1 MALESPDME
10 RLRCP
15 TDHPLT
21 SPGARGSVGRMRTL
35 ASFVVVACTVSILTV
50 TSGCASRQVR
60 ECEPIGQPFDV
71 ELADGFVIGK
81 TSIQDVEKAFGF
93 PPNVSWNSEDGEP
106 GTGWCYVHREVSFGG
121 FFGDWFIPIPDNLFI
136 AVFDSDGTLFRLM
149 DRWASP
155 PPEYRCD

>member
-1 MALESPDME
+1 MA
-10 RLRCP
+10 
-15 TDHPLT
+15 
-21 SPGARGSVGRMRTL
+21 A
-35 ASFVVVACTVSILTV
+35 V
-50 TSGCASRQVR
+50 TSVAFGCASRVER

-71 ELADGFVIGK
+71 ELADEFVIGK

-93 PPNVSWNSEDGEP
+93 PPNVSWASVDGEP

-121 FFGDWFIPIPDNLFI
+121 FLGDWFIPIPDNLFI